1 MDLPLEPRLSIGVQH
16 VLAPTGYDDAE
27 GAAAGRDLPETVRL
41 LDTLGFDSIWSGD
54 HVSFAGPILDPL
66 IQLAQAAALSDRL
79 KIGTAVYLLPLRH
92 PAPVA
97 KQVASLDTVSNGRV
111 IFGVGVGGEFPVE
124 FELCG
129 VPVQERGARLSEGI
143 RVLRKL
149 WSGETVAHDGRFY
162 PFPEAAIRPPPAQP
176 GGPPIWCGGRAD
188 AALRRA
194 GRLAD
199 GWMSYVVDPKR
210 YRRSLETIAVAAA
223 AANRKLERFGTSHLL
238 FVRLD
243 EDRESAL
250 AFAAEFLSVR
260 YAMDFSRAAER
271 YCALGEPA
279 AVAEAIRAFHAAG
292 MRHLVVNVLAPESE
306 KAAHLQ
312 RFGDDVMP
320 LLADLR

>member
-1 MDLPLEPRLSIGVQH
+1 MDLPLEPRLSIGYQH
-16 VLAPTGYDDAE
+16 VLAPTGYDDTE
-27 GAAAGRDLPETVRL
+27 GAAAGRDLPGTVRL
-41 LDTLGFDSIWSGD
+41 LDALGFDSFWSGD
-54 HVSFAGPILDPL
+54 HVAFAGPILDPL
-66 IQLAQAAALSDRL
+66 MQLAQAAALSDRL

-97 KQVASLDTVSNGRV
+97 KQIATLDTISNGRV
-111 IFGVGVGGEFPVE
+111 IFGVGVGGEFPLE
-124 FELCG
+124 FQLCG
-129 VPVQERGARLSEGI
+129 VPVEERGARLSEGI
-143 RVLRKL
+143 RVLRSL
-149 WSGETVAHDGRFY
+149 WSGGPVAHNGRFY
-162 PFPEAAIRPPPAQP
+162 PFPEVAIQPPPAQA

-210 YRRSLETIAVAAA
+210 YRRSLETIATAAA
-223 AANRKLERFGTSHLL
+223 AAERKLECFGTSHLL

-243 EDRESAL
+243 KDRESAL

-271 YCALGEPA
+271 YCALGTAGE
-279 AVAEAIRAFHAAG
+279 VADAIRAFHTAG
-292 MRHLVVNVLAPESE
+292 MRHLVINVLAHESE

-312 RFGDDVMP
+312 RFADDVMP

>member
-1 MDLPLEPRLSIGVQH
+1 MDLPLEPRLSIGYQH

-27 GAAAGRDLPETVRL
+27 GAAAGRDLPEVVRL
-41 LDTLGFDSIWSGD
+41 LDSLGFDSIWSGD
-54 HVSFAGPILDPL
+54 HVAFAGPILDPL
-66 IQLAQAAALSDRL
+66 VQLAQAAALSDRL
-79 KIGTAVYLLPLRH
+79 RIGTAVYLLPLRH

-97 KQVASLDTVSNGRV
+97 KQVATLDTISNGRV
-111 IFGVGVGGEFPVE
+111 IFGVGVGGEFPLE
-124 FELCG
+124 FQLCG
-129 VPVQERGARLSEGI
+129 VPVEERGARLSEGI

-149 WSGETVAHDGRFY
+149 WSGEATSNDGRFY
-162 PFPEAAIRPPPAQP
+162 PFPEVAIAPPTAQP

-188 AALRRA
+188 PALRRA
-194 GRLAD
+194 GRIAD
-199 GWMSYVVDPKR
+199 GWMSYVVDPER
-210 YRRSLETIAVAAA
+210 YRRSLETIAGAAA
-223 AANRKLERFGTSHLL
+223 AADRKLDRFGTSHLL

-243 EDRESAL
+243 KDRESAF

-279 AVAEAIRAFHAAG
+279 EVAEAIRAFHMAG
-292 MRHLVVNVLAPESE
+292 MRHLVINVLAPESE

-312 RFGDDVMP
+312 RFADQVMP

>member
-1 MDLPLEPRLSIGVQH
+1 MDLPLEPRLNIGYQN

-41 LDTLGFDSIWSGD
+41 LDALGFDSIWSGD
-54 HVSFAGPILDPL
+54 HVAFAGPILDPL
-66 IQLAQAAALSDRL
+66 VQLAQAAALSDRL
-79 KIGTAVYLLPLRH
+79 TVGTAVYLLPLRH

-97 KQVASLDTVSNGRV
+97 KQVASLDTISNGRV

-129 VPVQERGARLSEGI
+129 VPVEERGARLSEGI

-149 WSGETVAHDGRFY
+149 WSGGPVAHDGRFY
-162 PFPEAAIRPPPAQP
+162 PFPEVEINPPPARP
-176 GGPPIWCGGRAD
+176 GGPPIWCGGRSD
-188 AALRRA
+188 PALRRA

-210 YRRSLETIAVAAA
+210 YRRSLETIAAAA
-223 AANRKLERFGTSHLL
+223 ADAGRTLDRFGTSHLL

-243 EDRESAL
+243 KDRDSAL
-250 AFAAEFLSVR
+250 EFAAKFLSVR
-260 YAMDFSRAAER
+260 YAMDFSKAAER
-271 YCALGEPA
+271 YCALGSA
-279 AVAEAIRAFHAAG
+279 AEVAEAIRAFHAVG
-292 MRHLVVNVLAPESE
+292 VRHLVVNTLSAESE

-312 RFGDDVMP
+312 RFADEVMP

>member
-1 MDLPLEPRLSIGVQH
+1 MDLPLEPRLSIGLQH

-27 GAAAGRDLPETVRL
+27 GPAAGRDLPELVRL
-41 LDTLGFDSIWSGD
+41 LDALGFDSIWSGD
-54 HVSFAGPILDPL
+54 HVAFAGPILDPL
-66 IQLAQAAALSDRL
+66 VQLAQAAVLSERL

-97 KQVASLDTVSNGRV
+97 KQVATLDTISNGRV
-111 IFGVGVGGEFPVE
+111 IFGVGIGGEFPVE
-124 FELCG
+124 FQLCG
-129 VPVQERGARLSEGI
+129 VPVEERGARLSEGI

-149 WSGETVAHDGRFY
+149 WSCEAGAHDGRFY
-162 PFPEAAIRPPPAQP
+162 PFPEVAIQPPPAQP

-188 AALRRA
+188 PALRRA

-210 YRRSLETIAVAAA
+210 YRRSLETIAAAA
-223 AANRKLERFGTSHLL
+223 ADAGRTLERFGTSHLL

-271 YCALGEPA
+271 YCALGTAEE
-279 AVAEAIRAFHAAG
+279 VAEAIRAFHTAG
-292 MRHLVVNVLAPESE
+292 MRHLVVNTLAPESE

-312 RFGDDVMP
+312 RFADEVMP

>member
-41 LDTLGFDSIWSGD
+41 LDALGFDSIWSGD

-97 KQVASLDTVSNGRV
+97 KQVASLDTISNGRV

-129 VPVQERGARLSEGI
+129 VPVQERGARLGEGI

-149 WSGETVAHDGRFY
+149 WSGEAVAHDGRFY
-162 PFPEAAIRPPPAQP
+162 PFPEAAIQPPPAQR
-176 GGPPIWCGGRAD
+176 GGPPIWCGGRTD

-210 YRRSLETIAVAAA
+210 YRRSLETIAAAA
-223 AANRKLERFGTSHLL
+223 AESNRKPERFGTSHLL

-243 EDRESAL
+243 KDRESAL

-271 YCALGEPA
+271 YCALGEAA
-279 AVAEAIRAFHAAG
+279 AVAEAIRAFHTAG

-312 RFGDDVMP
+312 RFADDVMP

>member
-1 MDLPLEPRLSIGVQH
+1 MDLPLEPRLSIGYQH
-16 VLAPTGYDDAE
+16 GLAPPGYDDLA

-41 LDTLGFDSIWSGD
+41 LDTLGFDSIWTGD
-54 HVSFAGPILDPL
+54 HVAFAGPILDPL
-66 IQLAQAAALSDRL
+66 VQLAQAAALSDRL
-79 KIGTAVYLLPLRH
+79 TVGTAVYLLPLRH

-97 KQVASLDTVSNGRV
+97 KQVATLDTISNGRV
-111 IFGVGVGGEFPVE
+111 IFGVGIGGEFPIE

-129 VPVQERGARLSEGI
+129 VPVEERGARLSEGI
-143 RVLRKL
+143 RVLRSL
-149 WSGETVAHDGRFY
+149 WSGKPVSNDGRFY
-162 PFPEAAIRPPPAQP
+162 PFSEAAIEPPPARP

-188 AALRRA
+188 PALRRA

-210 YRRSLETIAVAAA
+210 YRRSLETIAAAA
-223 AANRKLERFGTSHLL
+223 AEAGRALDRFGTSHLL

-243 EDRESAL
+243 KDRESAL
-250 AFAAEFLSVR
+250 EFAAKFLSVR
-260 YAMDFSRAAER
+260 YAMDFSRPAER

-279 AVAEAIRAFHAAG
+279 NVAATIRAFHEAG
-292 MRHLVVNVLAPESE
+292 MRHLVVSTLAPESK

-312 RFGDDVMP
+312 RFADEVMP

>member
-1 MDLPLEPRLSIGVQH
+1 MDLPLEPRLSIGYQH
-16 VLAPTGYDDAE
+16 VLAPTGYDDTE
-27 GAAAGRDLPETVRL
+27 GAAARRDLPGFVRL
-41 LDTLGFDSIWSGD
+41 LDSTGFDSIWSGD
-54 HVSFAGPILDPL
+54 HVAFAGPILDPL
-66 IQLAQAAALSDRL
+66 MQLAQAAALSDRL

-97 KQVASLDTVSNGRV
+97 KQVATLDTISQGRV
-111 IFGVGVGGEFPVE
+111 IFGVGVGGEFPLE
-124 FELCG
+124 FQLCG
-129 VPVQERGARLSEGI
+129 VPVEERGARLSEGI

-149 WSGETVAHDGRFY
+149 WSGGPVAHDGRFY
-162 PFPEAAIRPPPAQP
+162 PFPEVAIAPPPAQP

-188 AALRRA
+188 PALRRA
-194 GRLAD
+194 GRIAD
-199 GWMSYVVDPKR
+199 GWMSYVVDPER
-210 YRRSLETIAVAAA
+210 YRRSLETIAAAA
-223 AANRKLERFGTSHLL
+223 AEAGRTLDRFGTSHLL

-243 EDRESAL
+243 KDRESAL

-279 AVAEAIRAFHAAG
+279 DVAEAIRAFHTAG
-292 MRHLVVNVLAPESE
+292 MRHLVINVLAPESE

-312 RFGDDVMP
+312 RFADQVMP

>member
-1 MDLPLEPRLSIGVQH
+1 MDLPLEPRLSIGLQY
-16 VLAPTGYDDAE
+16 VLAPTGYDDTE
-27 GAAAGRDLPETVRL
+27 GLAPGSDLPEVVRL
-41 LDTLGFDSIWSGD
+41 LDALGFDSIWSGD
-54 HVSFAGPILDPL
+54 HVAFAGPILDPL
-66 IQLAQAAALSDRL
+66 VQIAQAAALSDRL

-97 KQVASLDTVSNGRV
+97 KQVATLDTVSNGRV
-111 IFGVGVGGEFPVE
+111 IFGVGIGGEFPLE
-124 FELCG
+124 FQLCG
-129 VPVQERGARLSEGI
+129 VPVEERGARLGEGI

-149 WSGETVAHDGRFY
+149 WSGEAVAHDGRFY
-162 PFPEAAIRPPPAQP
+162 PFPEVAIQPPPAQP

-188 AALRRA
+188 PALRRA

-199 GWMSYVVDPKR
+199 GWMSYVVDPER
-210 YRRSLETIAVAAA
+210 YRRSLETIAAAA
-223 AANRKLERFGTSHLL
+223 ADAGRTLDSFGTSHLL

-243 EDRESAL
+243 KDRESAL

-271 YCALGEPA
+271 YCALGTA
-279 AVAEAIRAFHAAG
+279 AEVADAIRAFHTAG
-292 MRHLVVNVLAPESE
+292 MRHLVLNMLAPESE

-312 RFGDDVMP
+312 RFADEVMP

>member
-1 MDLPLEPRLSIGVQH
+1 MDLPLEPRLSIGYQH
-16 VLAPTGYDDAE
+16 VLAPTGYDDTE
-27 GAAAGRDLPETVRL
+27 GAAAGRDLPEAVRL
-41 LDTLGFDSIWSGD
+41 LDALGFDSFWSGD
-54 HVSFAGPILDPL
+54 HVAFAGPILDPL
-66 IQLAQAAALSDRL
+66 VQLAQAAVLSDRL

-97 KQVASLDTVSNGRV
+97 KQVATLDTISNGRM
-111 IFGVGVGGEFPVE
+111 IFGVGVGGEFPLE
-124 FELCG
+124 FQLCG
-129 VPVQERGARLSEGI
+129 VPVEERGARLSEGI

-149 WSGETVAHDGRFY
+149 WSGEAVAHDGRFY
-162 PFPEAAIRPPPAQP
+162 PFPEVAIQPPPAQP

-199 GWMSYVVDPKR
+199 GWMSYVVDPRR
-210 YRRSLETIAVAAA
+210 YRRSLETIAAAA
-223 AANRKLERFGTSHLL
+223 AAADRKLERFGTSHLL

-243 EDRESAL
+243 KDRESAL

-271 YCALGEPA
+271 YCALGTAGEVA
-279 AVAEAIRAFHAAG
+279 DAVRAFHTAG
-292 MRHLVVNVLAPESE
+292 MRHLVINVLAHESE
-306 KAAHLQ
+306 KATHLQ
-312 RFGDDVMP
+312 RFADEVMP

>member
-1 MDLPLEPRLSIGVQH
+1 MDLPLEPRLSIGLQY
-16 VLAPTGYDDAE
+16 VLAPTGYDDTE
-27 GAAAGRDLPETVRL
+27 GSAPGSDLPEVVRL
-41 LDTLGFDSIWSGD
+41 LDALGFDSIWSGD
-54 HVSFAGPILDPL
+54 HVAFAGPILDPL
-66 IQLAQAAALSDRL
+66 VQIAQAAALSDRL
-79 KIGTAVYLLPLRH
+79 RIGTAVYLLPLRH
-92 PAPVA
+92 PATVA
-97 KQVASLDTVSNGRV
+97 KQVATLDTISNGRV
-111 IFGVGVGGEFPVE
+111 IFGVGVGGEFPLE
-124 FELCG
+124 FQLCG
-129 VPVQERGARLSEGI
+129 VPVEERGARLSEGI

-149 WSGETVAHDGRFY
+149 WSGEAVAHDGRFY
-162 PFPEAAIRPPPAQP
+162 PFPEVAIQPPPAQT

-210 YRRSLETIAVAAA
+210 YRRSLETIAAAA
-223 AANRKLERFGTSHLL
+223 ADAGRTLDTFGTSHLL

-243 EDRESAL
+243 KDRQSAL

-271 YCALGEPA
+271 YCALGTPEEV
-279 AVAEAIRAFHAAG
+279 AVAIRAFHTAG
-292 MRHLVVNVLAPESE
+292 MRHLVINMLAPESQ

-312 RFGDDVMP
+312 RFADDVMP

>member
-1 MDLPLEPRLSIGVQH
+1 MDLPLESRLSIGVQH

-27 GAAAGRDLPETVRL
+27 GTAADRDLPETVRL
-41 LDTLGFDSIWSGD
+41 LDALGFDSIWSGD

-97 KQVASLDTVSNGRV
+97 KQVASLDTISNGRV

-124 FELCG
+124 FALCG
-129 VPVQERGARLSEGI
+129 VPVEERGVRLSEGI
-143 RVLRKL
+143 RVLRTL
-149 WSGETVAHDGRFY
+149 WSGEAVAHDGRFY
-162 PFPEAAIRPPPAQP
+162 PFPEAAIQPPPAQP

-210 YRRSLETIAVAAA
+210 YRRSLETIAAAA
-223 AANRKLERFGTSHLL
+223 AAADRKLERFGTSHLL

-243 EDRESAL
+243 KDRESAL

-271 YCALGEPA
+271 YCALGTAEE
-279 AVAEAIRAFHAAG
+279 VADAIRAFHTAG
-292 MRHLVVNVLAPESE
+292 MRHLVINVLAPESE

-312 RFGDDVMP
+312 RFGDDVLP